1 MNKTDWT
8 DKLRDRLEN
17 YEAPVGG
24 DLWADIEQSLV
35 QRPAVLRPL
44 NVKPAHRMGL
54 RWWGMAAALA
64 ALVVGGSY
72 VYLQRPLSP
81 ADTAVVSSVMNC
93 QGSLSS
99 GSSKDDAH
107 GNAAENQIAALDID
121 ASLSAAQSGQPVLLA
136 DNIVDNSRAARKS
149 QGNEASEP
157 LLLSADG
164 GEEPVC
170 DLSPALTEPAGSAV
184 RSVQESSVQP
194 ASTEASSVR
203 SSSASGSHQEKRAT
217 LSGLSGSQTRK
228 SARTASLSTADPQIV
243 AAKSAASDGW
253 SVKLY
258 AENGIPHSYNNGES
272 SGSWVMSDA
281 VMGPAV
287 DNTLQFMVVKLNS
300 KEALIDSKH
309 HFPVSVGLQVGVP
322 LLPRLSLTT
331 GVVYTQTSS
340 DFTYQY
346 GSGKTVVNQS
356 LHYVGIPVGLSYE
369 VWGISRL
376 HTYVNVGGEGA
387 VNVKNKTL
395 MDGNRTDVGRDKMQ
409 WSANAS
415 LGIQFDVIPQLGI
428 YAEPGAKY
436 YFDNGSHID
445 NVFKDKKLN
454 FNFQFGLRWNIGK

>member
-1 MNKTDWT
+1 MRKMNKTDWT
-8 DKLRDRLEN
+8 DKLRDRLEY

-35 QRPAVLRPL
+35 HRPAVLRPL
-44 NVKPAHRMGL
+44 GAKPARRMGL

-72 VYLQRPLSP
+72 VYLQQPLSP
-81 ADTAVVSSVMNC
+81 ADTAVVSSVMNR
-93 QGSLSS
+93 QGALSS

-107 GNAAENQIAALDID
+107 GNAAENQIAALDTD
-121 ASLSAAQSGQPVLLA
+121 ASLSAAQSGQPILLA

-149 QGNEASEP
+149 QGNEASES
-157 LLLSADG
+157 LLLSAAG

-184 RSVQESSVQP
+184 RSAQ
-194 ASTEASSVR
+194 A
-203 SSSASGSHQEKRAT
+203 SSASREISSSSSSSESHQKKHAA
-217 LSGLSGSQTRK
+217 LSGSQTRK
-228 SARTASLSTADPQIV
+228 AVRPVSLSTADPQIV
-243 AAKSAASDGW
+243 AAKSAASEGW

-258 AENGIPHSYNNGES
+258 AENGIPRSYSNGES

-281 VMGPAV
+281 MMGPAV
-287 DNTLQFMVVKLNS
+287 DNTLQFMVVKLNN
-300 KEALIDSKH
+300 KESLIDSKH

-346 GSGKTVVNQS
+346 GSGQMVVNQS

-395 MDGNRTDVGRDKMQ
+395 MDGNREDVGRDKMQ

>member
-8 DKLRDRLEN
+8 DKLRDRLEY

-35 QRPAVLRPL
+35 HRPAVLRPL
-44 NVKPAHRMGL
+44 GAKPARRMGL

-72 VYLQRPLSP
+72 VYLQQPLSP
-81 ADTAVVSSVMNC
+81 ADTAVVSSVMNR
-93 QGSLSS
+93 QGALSS

-107 GNAAENQIAALDID
+107 GNAAENQIAALDTD
-121 ASLSAAQSGQPVLLA
+121 ASLSAAQSGQPILLA

-157 LLLSADG
+157 LLLSAAG

-184 RSVQESSVQP
+184 RSAQ
-194 ASTEASSVR
+194 A
-203 SSSASGSHQEKRAT
+203 SSASREISSSSSSSESHQKKHAA
-217 LSGLSGSQTRK
+217 LSGSQTRK
-228 SARTASLSTADPQIV
+228 AVRPVSLSTADPQIV
-243 AAKSAASDGW
+243 AAKSAASEGW

-258 AENGIPHSYNNGES
+258 AENGIPPSYSNGES

-281 VMGPAV
+281 MMGPAV
-287 DNTLQFMVVKLNS
+287 DNTLQFMVVKLNN
-300 KEALIDSKH
+300 KESLIDSKH

-346 GSGKTVVNQS
+346 GSGQMVVNQS

-395 MDGNRTDVGRDKMQ
+395 MDGNREDVGRDKMQ

>member
-17 YEAPVGG
+17 YEAPAGG

-35 QRPAVLRPL
+35 HRPAVLRPL
-44 NVKPAHRMGL
+44 GAKPARRMGL
-54 RWWGMAAALA
+54 RWWGMAAAPGCPR
-64 ALVVGGSY
+64 GGRQLC
-72 VYLQRPLSP
+72 VF
-81 ADTAVVSSVMNC
+81 TATSFACRYGSSVFC
-93 QGSLSS
+93 DEPSGALSS

-107 GNAAENQIAALDID
+107 GNAAENQIAALDTD

-149 QGNEASEP
+149 QGNETSEP

-170 DLSPALTEPAGSAV
+170 DLSPALTESASSAA
-184 RSVQESSVQP
+184 RSAQESS
-194 ASTEASSVR
+194 ASREI
-203 SSSASGSHQEKRAT
+203 SSSSSSSESHQKKHAA
-217 LSGLSGSQTRK
+217 LSGSQTRK
-228 SARTASLSTADPQIV
+228 AVRPVSLSTADPQIV
-243 AAKSAASDGW
+243 AAKSAASEGW

-258 AENGIPHSYNNGES
+258 AENGIPRSYSNGES

-281 VMGPAV
+281 MMGPAV
-287 DNTLQFMVVKLNS
+287 DNTLQFMVVKLNN
-300 KEALIDSKH
+300 KESLIDSKH

-346 GSGKTVVNQS
+346 GSGQMVVNQS
-356 LHYVGIPVGLSYE
+356 LHYVGIPVALSYE
-369 VWGISRL
+369 VWGSSRL

-395 MDGNRTDVGRDKMQ
+395 MDGNREDVGARQDAMVCQ
-409 WSANAS
+409 C
-415 LGIQFDVIPQLGI
+415 IPGH
-428 YAEPGAKY
+428 
-436 YFDNGSHID
+436 S
-445 NVFKDKKLN
+445 V
-454 FNFQFGLRWNIGK
+454 

>member
-35 QRPAVLRPL
+35 HRPAVLRPL
-44 NVKPAHRMGL
+44 DAKPARRMGL

-72 VYLQRPLSP
+72 VYLQQPLSP
-81 ADTAVVSSVMNC
+81 ADTAVVSSVMNP
-93 QGSLSS
+93 QGALSS
-99 GSSKDDAH
+99 GSSKDDVH
-107 GNAAENQIAALDID
+107 VNAAENQIAALDTD

-136 DNIVDNSRAARKS
+136 DNILDNSRAARKS

-164 GEEPVC
+164 GKEPVC
-170 DLSPALTEPAGSAV
+170 DLSPALTEPAGSAA
-184 RSVQESSVQP
+184 RSVQESSD
-194 ASTEASSVR
+194 SREASSVR
-203 SSSASGSHQEKRAT
+203 SSSSSESHQKKHAA
-217 LSGLSGSQTRK
+217 LSGSQTRK
-228 SARTASLSTADPQIV
+228 SVRPVSLSTADPQIV
-243 AAKSAASDGW
+243 AAKSAASEGW

-258 AENGIPHSYNNGES
+258 AENGIPRSYSNGES

-281 VMGPAV
+281 MMGPAV
-287 DNTLQFMVVKLNS
+287 DNTLQFMVVKLNN
-300 KEALIDSKH
+300 KESLIDSKH

-346 GSGKTVVNQS
+346 GSGQMVVNQS

-369 VWGISRL
+369 VWGISHL

-395 MDGNRTDVGRDKMQ
+395 MARQDAMVCQ
-409 WSANAS
+409 C
-415 LGIQFDVIPQLGI
+415 IPG
-428 YAEPGAKY
+428 Y
-436 YFDNGSHID
+436 S
-445 NVFKDKKLN
+445 V
-454 FNFQFGLRWNIGK
+454 

>member
-8 DKLRDRLEN
+8 DKLRDRLEY

-35 QRPAVLRPL
+35 HRPAVLRPL
-44 NVKPAHRMGL
+44 GAKPARRMGL

-72 VYLQRPLSP
+72 VYLQQPLSP
-81 ADTAVVSSVMNC
+81 ADTAVVSSVMNR
-93 QGSLSS
+93 QGALSS

-107 GNAAENQIAALDID
+107 GNAAENQIAALDTD
-121 ASLSAAQSGQPVLLA
+121 ASLSAAQSGQPILLA

-157 LLLSADG
+157 LLLSAAG

-184 RSVQESSVQP
+184 RSAQESS
-194 ASTEASSVR
+194 ASREI
-203 SSSASGSHQEKRAT
+203 SSSSSSSESHQKKHAA
-217 LSGLSGSQTRK
+217 LSGSQTRK
-228 SARTASLSTADPQIV
+228 AVRPVSLSTADPQIV
-243 AAKSAASDGW
+243 AAKSAASEGW

-258 AENGIPHSYNNGES
+258 AENGIPRSYSNGES

-281 VMGPAV
+281 MMGPAV
-287 DNTLQFMVVKLNS
+287 DNTLQFMVVKLNN
-300 KEALIDSKH
+300 KESLIDSKH

-346 GSGKTVVNQS
+346 GSGQMVVNQS
-356 LHYVGIPVGLSYE
+356 LYYVGIPVGLSYE

-395 MDGNRTDVGRDKMQ
+395 MDGNREDVGRDKMQ

-454 FNFQFGLRWNIGK
+454 FKFQFGLRWNIGK

>member
-8 DKLRDRLEN
+8 DKLRDRLEY

-35 QRPAVLRPL
+35 HRPAVLRPL
-44 NVKPAHRMGL
+44 GAKPARRMGL

-72 VYLQRPLSP
+72 VYLQQPLSP
-81 ADTAVVSSVMNC
+81 ADTAVVSSVMNR
-93 QGSLSS
+93 QGALSS

-107 GNAAENQIAALDID
+107 GNAAENQIAALDTD
-121 ASLSAAQSGQPVLLA
+121 ASLSAAQSGQPILLA

-157 LLLSADG
+157 LLLSAAG

-184 RSVQESSVQP
+184 RSAQ
-194 ASTEASSVR
+194 A
-203 SSSASGSHQEKRAT
+203 SSASREISSSSSSSESHQKKHAA
-217 LSGLSGSQTRK
+217 LSGSQTRK
-228 SARTASLSTADPQIV
+228 AVRPVSLSTADPQIV
-243 AAKSAASDGW
+243 AAKSAASEGW

-258 AENGIPHSYNNGES
+258 AENGIPRSYSNGES

-281 VMGPAV
+281 MMGPAV
-287 DNTLQFMVVKLNS
+287 DNTLQFMDVKLNN
-300 KEALIDSKH
+300 KESLIDSKH

-346 GSGKTVVNQS
+346 GSGQMVVNQS

-395 MDGNRTDVGRDKMQ
+395 MDGNREDVGRDKMQ

>member
-35 QRPAVLRPL
+35 HRPAVLRPL
-44 NVKPAHRMGL
+44 GAKPARRMGL

-72 VYLQRPLSP
+72 VYLQQPLSP
-81 ADTAVVSSVMNC
+81 ADTAVVSSVMNR
-93 QGSLSS
+93 QGALSS

-107 GNAAENQIAALDID
+107 GNAAENQIAALDTD
-121 ASLSAAQSGQPVLLA
+121 ASLSAAQSGQPILLA

-157 LLLSADG
+157 LLLSAAG

-184 RSVQESSVQP
+184 RSAQESS
-194 ASTEASSVR
+194 ASREI
-203 SSSASGSHQEKRAT
+203 SSSCSSSESHQKKHAA
-217 LSGLSGSQTRK
+217 LSGSQTRK
-228 SARTASLSTADPQIV
+228 AVRPVSLSTADPQIV
-243 AAKSAASDGW
+243 AAKSAASEGW

-258 AENGIPHSYNNGES
+258 AENGIPRSYSNGES

-281 VMGPAV
+281 MMGSAV
-287 DNTLQFMVVKLNS
+287 DNTLQFMVVKLNN
-300 KEALIDSKH
+300 KESLIDSKH

-340 DFTYQY
+340 DFTPSTIYTIMAPWLI
-346 GSGKTVVNQS
+346 SMPRSRKSRATRIT
-356 LHYVGIPVGLSYE
+356 IPKS
-369 VWGISRL
+369 SP
-376 HTYVNVGGEGA
+376 
-387 VNVKNKTL
+387 
-395 MDGNRTDVGRDKMQ
+395 
-409 WSANAS
+409 
-415 LGIQFDVIPQLGI
+415 FIP
-428 YAEPGAKY
+428 
-436 YFDNGSHID
+436 
-445 NVFKDKKLN
+445 
-454 FNFQFGLRWNIGK
+454 

>member
-1 MNKTDWT
+1 M
-8 DKLRDRLEN
+8 
-17 YEAPVGG
+17 
-24 DLWADIEQSLV
+24 
-35 QRPAVLRPL
+35 
-44 NVKPAHRMGL
+44 
-54 RWWGMAAALA
+54 
-64 ALVVGGSY
+64 
-72 VYLQRPLSP
+72 
-81 ADTAVVSSVMNC
+81 
-93 QGSLSS
+93 SS

-107 GNAAENQIAALDID
+107 GNAAENQIAALDTD

-149 QGNEASEP
+149 QGNETSEP

-170 DLSPALTEPAGSAV
+170 DLSPALTESASSAA
-184 RSVQESSVQP
+184 RSAQESS
-194 ASTEASSVR
+194 ASREI
-203 SSSASGSHQEKRAT
+203 SSSSSSSESHQKKHAA
-217 LSGLSGSQTRK
+217 LSGSQTRK
-228 SARTASLSTADPQIV
+228 AVRPVSLSTADPQIV
-243 AAKSAASDGW
+243 AAKSAASEGW

-258 AENGIPHSYNNGES
+258 AENGIPRSYSNGES

-281 VMGPAV
+281 MMGPAV
-287 DNTLQFMVVKLNS
+287 DNTLQFMVVKLNN
-300 KEALIDSKH
+300 KESLIDSKH

-346 GSGKTVVNQS
+346 GSGQMVVNQS

-395 MDGNRTDVGRDKMQ
+395 MDGNREDVGRDKMQ

-415 LGIQFDVIPQLGI
+415 PGIQFDVIPQLGI

>member
-17 YEAPVGG
+17 YEAPVGD

-44 NVKPAHRMGL
+44 NVKPARRMGL

-72 VYLQRPLSP
+72 VYLQQSLSS
-81 ADTAVVSSVMNC
+81 ADTAVVSSVMSR

-107 GNAAENQIAALDID
+107 GNAAENQIAALDTD

-164 GEEPVC
+164 GVEPVC
-170 DLSPALTEPAGSAV
+170 DLSPALTEPAGFAARSA
-184 RSVQESSVQP
+184 QESSPQP
-194 ASTEASSVR
+194 ASREASSVR
-203 SSSASGSHQEKRAT
+203 SSSSSESHQKKHAA
-217 LSGLSGSQTRK
+217 LSGSQTRK
-228 SARTASLSTADPQIV
+228 SVRPVSLSTADPQIV
-243 AAKSAASDGW
+243 AAKSAASNGW

-258 AENGIPHSYNNGES
+258 AENGIPRSYSNGES

-281 VMGPAV
+281 MMGPAV
-287 DNTLQFMVVKLNS
+287 DNTLQFMVVKLNN
-300 KEALIDSKH
+300 KETLIDSKH

-395 MDGNRTDVGRDKMQ
+395 MDGNREDVGRDKMQ

-436 YFDNGSHID
+436 YFDNDSHID

>member
-17 YEAPVGG
+17 YEAPAGG

-35 QRPAVLRPL
+35 HRPAVLRPL
-44 NVKPAHRMGL
+44 GAKPARRMGL

-72 VYLQRPLSP
+72 VYLQQPLSP
-81 ADTAVVSSVMNC
+81 ADTAVVSSVMNR
-93 QGSLSS
+93 QGALSS

-107 GNAAENQIAALDID
+107 GNAAENQIAALDAD
-121 ASLSAAQSGQPVLLA
+121 ASLSAVQSGQPVLLA
-136 DNIVDNSRAARKS
+136 DNIVDNSRAARK
-149 QGNEASEP
+149 
-157 LLLSADG
+157 
-164 GEEPVC
+164 PVC
-170 DLSPALTEPAGSAV
+170 DLSPALTEPAGSAA
-184 RSVQESSVQP
+184 RSAQESSD
-194 ASTEASSVR
+194 SREASSVR
-203 SSSASGSHQEKRAT
+203 SSSSSESHQKKRAA
-217 LSGLSGSQTRK
+217 LSGSQTRK
-228 SARTASLSTADPQIV
+228 SVRPVSLSTADPQIV
-243 AAKSAASDGW
+243 AAKSAASEGW

-258 AENGIPHSYNNGES
+258 AENGIPRSYSNGES

-281 VMGPAV
+281 MMGPAV
-287 DNTLQFMVVKLNS
+287 DNTLQFMVVKLNN
-300 KEALIDSKH
+300 KESLIDSKH

-346 GSGKTVVNQS
+346 GSGQMVVNQS

-395 MDGNRTDVGRDKMQ
+395 RDGNREDVGRDKMQ

-428 YAEPGAKY
+428 YAEPGAKH

>member
-35 QRPAVLRPL
+35 HRPAVLRPL
-44 NVKPAHRMGL
+44 DAKPARRMGL

-72 VYLQRPLSP
+72 VYLQQPLSP
-81 ADTAVVSSVMNC
+81 ADTAVVSSVMNP
-93 QGSLSS
+93 QGALSS

-107 GNAAENQIAALDID
+107 GNAAENQIAALDTD

-170 DLSPALTEPAGSAV
+170 DLSPALTEPAGSAA
-184 RSVQESSVQP
+184 RSVQESSD
-194 ASTEASSVR
+194 SREASSVR
-203 SSSASGSHQEKRAT
+203 SSSSSESHLKKHAA
-217 LSGLSGSQTRK
+217 LSGSQTRK
-228 SARTASLSTADPQIV
+228 SVRQVSLSTADPQIV
-243 AAKSAASDGW
+243 AAKSAASEGW

-258 AENGIPHSYNNGES
+258 AENGIPCSYSNGES

-281 VMGPAV
+281 MMGPAV
-287 DNTLQFMVVKLNS
+287 DNTLQFMVVKLNN
-300 KEALIDSKH
+300 KESLVDSKH

-346 GSGKTVVNQS
+346 GSGQMVVNQS

-369 VWGISRL
+369 VWGISHL

-395 MDGNRTDVGRDKMQ
+395 MDGNREDVERDKMQ

>member
-24 DLWADIEQSLV
+24 DLWADIEQLLV
-35 QRPAVLRPL
+35 HRPAVLRPL
-44 NVKPAHRMGL
+44 DAKPARRMGL

-72 VYLQRPLSP
+72 VYLQQPLSP
-81 ADTAVVSSVMNC
+81 ADTAVVSSVMNR
-93 QGSLSS
+93 QGALSS

-107 GNAAENQIAALDID
+107 GNAAENQIAALDTD

-136 DNIVDNSRAARKS
+136 DNIVDNSRAARRS

-170 DLSPALTEPAGSAV
+170 DLSPALTEPAGSAA
-184 RSVQESSVQP
+184 RSAQESS
-194 ASTEASSVR
+194 ASREASSVR
-203 SSSASGSHQEKRAT
+203 SSSSSESHQKKHAV
-217 LSGLSGSQTRK
+217 LSGSQTRK
-228 SARTASLSTADPQIV
+228 SVRPVSLSTADPQIV
-243 AAKSAASDGW
+243 AAKSAASEGW

-258 AENGIPHSYNNGES
+258 AENGIPRSYSNGES

-281 VMGPAV
+281 MMGPAV
-287 DNTLQFMVVKLNS
+287 DNTLQFMVVKLNN
-300 KEALIDSKH
+300 KESLIDSKH

-346 GSGKTVVNQS
+346 GSRQMVVNQS

-395 MDGNRTDVGRDKMQ
+395 MDGNCEDVGRDKMQ

>member
-35 QRPAVLRPL
+35 HRPAVLRPL
-44 NVKPAHRMGL
+44 DAKPARRMGL

-72 VYLQRPLSP
+72 VYLQQPLSP
-81 ADTAVVSSVMNC
+81 ADTPVVSSVMNR
-93 QGSLSS
+93 QGALSS

-107 GNAAENQIAALDID
+107 GNAAENQIAALDTD

-170 DLSPALTEPAGSAV
+170 DLSPALTEPAGSAA
-184 RSVQESSVQP
+184 RSAQESSD
-194 ASTEASSVR
+194 SREASSVR
-203 SSSASGSHQEKRAT
+203 SSSSSESHQKKHAA
-217 LSGLSGSQTRK
+217 LSGSQTRK
-228 SARTASLSTADPQIV
+228 SVRPVSLSTADPQIV
-243 AAKSAASDGW
+243 AAKSAASEGW
-253 SVKLY
+253 LVKLY
-258 AENGIPHSYNNGES
+258 AENGIPRSYSNGES

-281 VMGPAV
+281 MMGPAV
-287 DNTLQFMVVKLNS
+287 DNTLQFMVVKLNN
-300 KEALIDSKH
+300 KESLIDSKH

-346 GSGKTVVNQS
+346 GSGQMVVNQS

-369 VWGISRL
+369 VWGISHL

-395 MDGNRTDVGRDKMQ
+395 MDGNREDVGRDKMQ

>member
-8 DKLRDRLEN
+8 DKLRDRLEY

-35 QRPAVLRPL
+35 HRPAVLRPL
-44 NVKPAHRMGL
+44 GAKPARRMGL

-72 VYLQRPLSP
+72 VYLQQPLSP
-81 ADTAVVSSVMNC
+81 ADTAVVSSVMNR
-93 QGSLSS
+93 QGALSS
-99 GSSKDDAH
+99 GSSKDDAY
-107 GNAAENQIAALDID
+107 GNAAENQIAALDTD
-121 ASLSAAQSGQPVLLA
+121 ASLSAAQSGQPILLA

-157 LLLSADG
+157 LLLSAAG

-184 RSVQESSVQP
+184 RSAQESS
-194 ASTEASSVR
+194 ASREI
-203 SSSASGSHQEKRAT
+203 SSSSSSSESHQKKHAA
-217 LSGLSGSQTRK
+217 LSGSQTRK
-228 SARTASLSTADPQIV
+228 AVRPVSLSTADPQIV
-243 AAKSAASDGW
+243 AAKSAASEGW

-258 AENGIPHSYNNGES
+258 AENGIPRSYSNGES

-281 VMGPAV
+281 MMEPAV
-287 DNTLQFMVVKLNS
+287 DNTLQFMVVKLNN
-300 KEALIDSKH
+300 KESLIDSKH

-346 GSGKTVVNQS
+346 GSGQMVVNQS

-395 MDGNRTDVGRDKMQ
+395 MDGNREDVGRDKMQ

>member
-17 YEAPVGG
+17 YEAPVGD
-24 DLWADIEQSLV
+24 DLWADIDQSLV

-44 NVKPAHRMGL
+44 NVKPVRRMGL

-81 ADTAVVSSVMNC
+81 ADSAVVSSVMNR
-93 QGSLSS
+93 QGALSS

-107 GNAAENQIAALDID
+107 GNAAENQIAALDTEE
-121 ASLSAAQSGQPVLLA
+121 SLPAAQSGKSVLLA
-136 DNIVDNSRAARKS
+136 DNAVGSSRAARMS
-149 QGNEASEP
+149 QGLEASEP

-164 GEEPVC
+164 GVEPVC
-170 DLSPALTEPAGSAV
+170 DLSPALTEPAGSAA
-184 RSVQESSVQP
+184 RLVQESSVQP
-194 ASTEASSVR
+194 TSTEASSVR

-217 LSGLSGSQTRK
+217 LSGSQTRK
-228 SARTASLSTADPQIV
+228 SARTASLSTADPQVV

-258 AENGIPHSYNNGES
+258 AENGIPRSYNNGES

-281 VMGPAV
+281 MMGPAV
-287 DNTLQFMVVKLNS
+287 DNTLQFMAVKLNS

-346 GSGKTVVNQS
+346 GSGKMVVNQS

-395 MDGNRTDVGRDKMQ
+395 MDGSRTDVGRDKMQ

-415 LGIQFDVIPQLGI
+415 LGIQLDVIPQLGI

>member
-8 DKLRDRLEN
+8 DKLRDRLEY

-24 DLWADIEQSLV
+24 DLCADIEQSLV
-35 QRPAVLRPL
+35 HRPAVLRPL
-44 NVKPAHRMGL
+44 GAKPARRMGL

-72 VYLQRPLSP
+72 VYLQQPLSP
-81 ADTAVVSSVMNC
+81 ADTAVVSSVMNR
-93 QGSLSS
+93 QGALSS

-107 GNAAENQIAALDID
+107 GNAAENQIAALDTD
-121 ASLSAAQSGQPVLLA
+121 ASLSAAQSGQPILLA

-157 LLLSADG
+157 LLLSAAG

-184 RSVQESSVQP
+184 RSAQESS
-194 ASTEASSVR
+194 ASREI
-203 SSSASGSHQEKRAT
+203 SSSSSSSESHQKKHAA
-217 LSGLSGSQTRK
+217 LSGSQTRK
-228 SARTASLSTADPQIV
+228 AVRPVSLSTADPQIV
-243 AAKSAASDGW
+243 AAKSAASEGW

-258 AENGIPHSYNNGES
+258 AENGIPRSYSNGES

-281 VMGPAV
+281 MMGPAV
-287 DNTLQFMVVKLNS
+287 DNTLQFMVVKLNN
-300 KEALIDSKH
+300 KESLIDSKH

-346 GSGKTVVNQS
+346 GSGQMVVNQS

-395 MDGNRTDVGRDKMQ
+395 MDGNREDVGRDKMQ

-454 FNFQFGLRWNIGK
+454 FKFQFGLRWNIGK